1 MKKIALTTIA
11 LLSLLTVKAQENVN
25 DLLAA
30 GISDA
35 QRFTKDYIA
44 PASEGLGFGINN
56 GWFNN
61 AKSPKRFSFQ
71 LSLIGNIG
79 FIKDEKK
86 SFQMNAADYEN
97 IRFEDGSAT
106 KMVATALGHNDPTI
120 RVIITYDD
128 PIFGNQ
134 EATLVLPTGIGAEGV
149 DLIPTGFLQASFS
162 PFKGTQIKGRFIPK
176 IETEDAKIGLYGIG
190 LQQEFTSWLPA
201 DKILPIAVSGLVA
214 YTHLDGSYD
223 FTDAEFVDGE
233 NQRVETDVNTLLFEL
248 IVGTN
253 LKIINVYGAVGY
265 ITGSSTTDLLGTYR
279 VTDGFLFSEDINNPF
294 SVENDISGMRGTIGA
309 NLQLGFFGLNAD
321 YTVAEFDS
329 ATLGINFTF

>member
-1 MKKIALTTIA
+1 MKKLIILTIVV
-11 LLSLLTVKAQENVN
+11 LTVTAVKAQENVN

-35 QRFTKDYIA
+35 ERFTKDYIA
-44 PASEGLGFGINN
+44 PASEGLGFSINN

-61 AKSPKRFSFQ
+61 AKSPRVFSFE
-71 LSLIGNIG
+71 LSLIGNVG

-86 SFQMNAADYEN
+86 SFQMNVADYEN
-97 IRFEDGSAT
+97 IRFEDGSSS
-106 KMVATALGHNDPTI
+106 KMVATALGHNDPDI

-128 PIFGNQ
+128 PVFGNQ
-134 EATLVLPTGIGAEGV
+134 EATLVLPTGIGSEGV

-176 IETEDAKIGLYGIG
+176 IATDDAELGLYGFG

-201 DKILPIAVSGLVA
+201 NKVLPVAVSGLIA
-214 YTHLDGSYD
+214 YTHLDASYD
-223 FTDAEFVDGE
+223 FTDAEFVQGD
-233 NQRVETDVNTLLFEL
+233 NQRVETDVSTLLFEL

-253 LKIINVYGAVGY
+253 LKIINFYGAIGY
-265 ITGSSTTDLLGTYR
+265 VTGTSTTDLLGTYR
-279 VTDGFLFSEDINNPF
+279 VTDGLLFAEDIVDPF
-294 SVENDISGMRGTIGA
+294 SIENDISGIRGTVGA

-329 ATLGINFTF
+329 ATLGINFKF

>member
-1 MKKIALTTIA
+1 MKKQILIPMAFLA
-11 LLSLLTVKAQENVN
+11 VLAVRAQENVN

-44 PASEGLGFGINN
+44 PASEGLGYGMNN

-61 AKSPKRFSFQ
+61 AKSPKKYSFH
-71 LSLIGNIG
+71 LSIIGNVG

-86 SFQMNAADYEN
+86 AFQMNVADYEN
-97 IRFEDGSAT
+97 IRFEDGSSS
-106 KMVATALGHNDPTI
+106 KMVATALGHNDPDI

-134 EATLVLPTGIGAEGV
+134 ETTLVLPTGIGAEGV
-149 DLIPTGFLQASFS
+149 DLIPTGFLQAGFS

-176 IETEDAKIGLYGIG
+176 IETEDAKLSLYGFG

-201 DKILPIAVSGLVA
+201 DKILPVAISGLVA
-214 YTHLDGSYD
+214 YTHMDASYD
-223 FTDAEFVDGE
+223 FTDAEFVEGE

-253 LKIINVYGAVGY
+253 LKIINFYGAVGY
-265 ITGSSTTDLLGTYR
+265 ITGTSTTDLLGTYR
-279 VTDGFLFSEDINNPF
+279 VTDGFLFSEDINDPF
-294 SVENDISGMRGTIGA
+294 SVENDISGIRGTVGA

-321 YTVAEFDS
+321 YTIGEFDS
-329 ATLGINFTF
+329 ATLGINFSF